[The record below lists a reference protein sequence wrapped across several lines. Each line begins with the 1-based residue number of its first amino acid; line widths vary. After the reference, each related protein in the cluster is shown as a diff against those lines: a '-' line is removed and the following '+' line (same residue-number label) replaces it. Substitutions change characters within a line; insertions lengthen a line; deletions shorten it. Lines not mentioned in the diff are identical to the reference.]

1 MNLFDLLVLALLAL
15 GLIAGARAGFLGPVL
30 GLVGAVAGFALALL
44 LASVLRE
51 QLLEVEQPGRA
62 LLTFIGLGAF
72 VVSGE
77 AIGAAIGAAMS
88 HGIRL
93 SALRPI
99 DMAGGAVVG
108 AAHIVLLVW
117 LLGGLATAGI
127 SPLLGPAARDS
138 LAVSITS
145 ERLPPPQ
152 AVAR

>member
-30 GLVGAVAGFALALL
+30 GLLGAVAGFALALL

-77 AIGAAIGAAMS
+77 AIGAAIGAAMT

-99 DMAGGAVVG
+99 DMAGGAALG
-108 AAHIVLLVW
+108 APPHPPGAWVF
-117 LLGGLATAGI
+117 GGG
-127 SPLLGPAARDS
+127 G
-138 LAVSITS
+138 
-145 ERLPPPQ
+145 
-152 AVAR
+152 